1 MFTHKSETH
10 VARNFSYFNESE
22 GRLKVKGSH
31 VTRTRGKVQD
41 WVIVTT
47 DHYSVFVFI
56 FYFSFLCR
64 AVISSTFER
73 TLIYR
78 IISYR
83 IVVEVAYGLSNDWN
97 FYDDRE
103 WLKGGV

>member
-41 WVIVTT
+41 
-47 DHYSVFVFI
+47 
-56 FYFSFLCR
+56 
-64 AVISSTFER
+64 
-73 TLIYR
+73 
-78 IISYR
+78 
-83 IVVEVAYGLSNDWN
+83 
-97 FYDDRE
+97 
-103 WLKGGV
+103 